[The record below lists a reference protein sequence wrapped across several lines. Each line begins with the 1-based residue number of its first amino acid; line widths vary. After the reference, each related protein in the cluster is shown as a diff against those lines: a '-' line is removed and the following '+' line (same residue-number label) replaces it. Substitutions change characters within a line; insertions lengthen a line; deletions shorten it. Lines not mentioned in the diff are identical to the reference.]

1 MSIGN
6 ILFQFNNGLPFKI
19 GQSMALLLQFPL
31 LLVYSCLALKQWP
44 MTGFELKRPLSLL
57 RHKRSPE
64 LQTNDYEFSD

>member
-1 MSIGN
+1 
-6 ILFQFNNGLPFKI
+6 
-19 GQSMALLLQFPL
+19 MALFLQFHL
-31 LLVYSCLALKQWP
+31 FLVYSCLALKQWP